1 MNQETMHPGKLEIMQ
16 PEMMNQYQMKGG
28 DYAFAE
34 KVYGDMNDQHRANE
48 NSNVIAAKGGKRRN
62 KKGGMYEPILVP
74 VALVA
79 ANTIIKSRKSTMSNK
94 RYKKSRKSF
103 RKSRFTR
110 RRK

>member
-1 MNQETMHPGKLEIMQ
+1 MNHETINEEMMKR
-16 PEMMNQYQMKGG
+16 EMMNQMKGG

-34 KVYGDMNDQHRANE
+34 KVYGKMDDQHRVSDN
-48 NSNVIAAKGGKRRN
+48 NNVIKSNYVSGGKRRN
-62 KKGGMYEPILVP
+62 KKKGGMYETVLVP

-79 ANTIIKSRKSTMSNK
+79 ANNIIKSRKSTMSNK